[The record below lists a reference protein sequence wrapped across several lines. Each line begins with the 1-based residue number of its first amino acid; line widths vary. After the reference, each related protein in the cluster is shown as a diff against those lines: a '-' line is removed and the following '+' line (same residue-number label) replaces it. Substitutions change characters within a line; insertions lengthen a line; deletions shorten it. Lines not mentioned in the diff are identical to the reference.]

1 VSTRPSGVVRSAS
14 IGSRPAAGTVARYVY
29 LGTVIAAGG
38 AVLSA
43 SALQVTRDFP
53 GPLWLLLVAMTC
65 VTGWSAARMPGF
77 PISLSMSDAFTI
89 AAALL
94 FGPGAGALTVA
105 CDGLIGSGGLN
116 RARRTWPRVL
126 FNVTAPALSLWL
138 AAHLFFRMSGS
149 RPLADSTGSFD
160 AVVVPLTLFAVVYFL
175 LNTGL
180 VAGAIAIG
188 RDASLPGVWRRHF
201 LPLWWT
207 HAAGTSMATLVLLAM
222 TAGLARLQTILVVLP
237 LLTAL
242 VIGAGLGVIRLRRR
256 SAEFAE
262 LRSYAAALRSTG
274 DAVILA
280 DGDGRVTFLNPA
292 AEQLTGWAQAE
303 ARGAPATAVL
313 RSVRGEDA
321 GPADHAD
328 SLVRR
333 DGTTC
338 PVEET
343 RAEIRDEEG
352 NVTGFIRTFRDVTE
366 RRALESE
373 RGALLLREQD
383 ARAAAEAANRTKD
396 EFLAT
401 LSHELR
407 TPATAIMGWT
417 RLLQGGRL
425 DDAGA
430 QRALAALDRSA
441 RAQTA
446 VLNDLLDVSRIV
458 RGALRLNVRRASVSE
473 VIRDAVDTVE
483 PAVSAKGID
492 LRLECEP
499 DLPVIDAD
507 PDRLR
512 QVFWNLLSNAVK
524 FTPEDGAITVVT
536 RREHDMIRTTIADTG
551 CGIAADFLPHMF
563 DRFRQGDASNTRSYA
578 GLGLGLAIVQHLVEA
593 HGGTVTGTS
602 DGRDCGA
609 QFTVSLPAVSRRRGS
624 DAQDA
629 AAADVANPRPTDHVP
644 MHHDADYFE
653 HLIMQAV
660 TTEAVNDTWWH
671 GVLRIDRYTF
681 CPITTTGGKD
691 AIEQE
696 SENRRRVLAMVFAR
710 TLQAYGV
717 RPEIPVRWKDRRDP
731 QTQSPRRGGRR
742 AMDTPTQRSGYGG
755 TQLSNL

>member
-1 VSTRPSGVVRSAS
+1 MSTTPSGVVSPAS
-14 IGSRPAAGTVARYVY
+14 TRSRPAAGVLARYAY
-29 LGTVIAAGG
+29 LGLVIAAG
-38 AVLSA
+38 AIVLAA
-43 SALQVTRDFP
+43 SALHVLLDSP
-53 GPLWLLLVAMTC
+53 GPLWLVLVIMTC
-65 VTGWSAARMPGF
+65 LTGWSAARMPGF
-77 PISLSMSDAFTI
+77 PISLSLSDAFTI

-94 FGPGAGALTVA
+94 FGPAEGALTVA
-105 CDGLIGSGGLN
+105 CDGLIGSGRLN
-116 RARRTWPRVL
+116 PANRTWPRIL

-138 AAHLFFRMSGS
+138 ASHLFFRMSGS
-149 RPLADSTGSFD
+149 RPLADSGGTFD
-160 AVVVPLTLFAVVYFL
+160 ALVVPLTVFAVVYFL

-188 RDASLPGVWRRHF
+188 REASLPGVWRRHF

-207 HAAGTSMATLVLLAM
+207 HAAGTSAATLFLLAM
-222 TAGLARLQTILVVLP
+222 TTGLARLETVLVVLP
-237 LLTAL
+237 LVTAL
-242 VIGAGLGVIRLRRR
+242 VIGAGVGVIRLRRR

-280 DGDGRVTFLNPA
+280 DADGRVTLLNPA
-292 AEQLTGWAQAE
+292 AERLTGWTQAE
-303 ARGAPATAVL
+303 ARGAPAIEVL
-313 RSVRGEDA
+313 PTNERDD
-321 GPADHAD
+321 ADHKDVD

-366 RRALESE
+366 RRALEAE
-373 RGALLLREQD
+373 RGALLQREQD

-407 TPATAIMGWT
+407 TPATAIIGWT
-417 RLLQGGRL
+417 RLLQGRRL

-441 RAQTA
+441 RAQAA
-446 VLNDLLDVSRIV
+446 VLNDLLDVPRIV
-458 RGALRLNVRRASVSE
+458 RGALRLNVRRASLGD

-483 PAVSAKGID
+483 PAFTAKGIE
-492 LRLECEP
+492 LRVECEP
-499 DLPVIDAD
+499 NLPVIDAD

-524 FTPEDGAITVVT
+524 FTPEGGAIAVVT
-536 RREHDMIRTTIADTG
+536 TREQDMIHTTISDTG
-551 CGIAADFLPHMF
+551 CGISADFLPHMF

-578 GLGLGLAIVQHLVEA
+578 GLGLGLAIVRHLVEA

-602 DGRDCGA
+602 DGPGCGA
-609 QFTVSLPAVSRRRGS
+609 RFTVSLPAVSRRRGT
-624 DAQDA
+624 DAHDA
-629 AAADVANPRPTDHVP
+629 AGADAEPATAAHVP
-644 MHHDADYFE
+644 VNQDADYFE
-653 HLIMQAV
+653 HLIMEAV
-660 TTEAVNDTWWH
+660 TTEPVDDTWWH
-671 GVLRIDRYTF
+671 GVLRIDPYTY
-681 CPITTTGGKD
+681 CPITTTGGKE

-717 RPEIPVRWKDRRDP
+717 HPEVPVRWKDRRDP
-731 QTQSPRRGGRR
+731 GTQSPRPGGRR
-742 AMDTPTQRSGYGG
+742 AMDGRTLG
-755 TQLSNL
+755 TS

>member
-1 VSTRPSGVVRSAS
+1 M
-14 IGSRPAAGTVARYVY
+14 VARSVY

-38 AVLSA
+38 IVLLA
-43 SALQVTRDFP
+43 SALQVIQDFP
-53 GPLWLLLVAMTC
+53 GPLWVVLVIMTC
-65 VTGWSAARMPGF
+65 LTGWSAARMPGF

-116 RARRTWPRVL
+116 RARRTWSRIL

-138 AAHLFFRMSGS
+138 AAHLFFRASGTT
-149 RPLADSTGSFD
+149 PLVDSPGTFD
-160 AVVVPLTLFAVVYFL
+160 ALVVPLTVFAVVYFL

-180 VAGAIAIG
+180 VAGAVAIG

-207 HAAGTSMATLVLLAM
+207 HAAGTSMATLFLLAM
-222 TAGLARLQTILVVLP
+222 TAGFARLETVLVVLP
-237 LLTAL
+237 LVTAL
-242 VIGAGLGVIRLRRR
+242 VIGAAVGVIRLRRR

-292 AEQLTGWAQAE
+292 AEQLTGWTQAE
-303 ARGAPATAVL
+303 ARGVDATEVL
-313 RSVRGEDA
+313 PGERA
-321 GPADHAD
+321 QVPHEAEHTD

-366 RRALESE
+366 RRALEAE
-373 RGALLLREQD
+373 RSALLQREQD

-407 TPATAIMGWT
+407 TPATAIIGWT

-441 RAQTA
+441 RAQAA

-458 RGALRLNVRRASVSE
+458 RGALRLNIRRASVGD

-483 PAVSAKGID
+483 PAVSAKQID

-524 FTPEDGAITVVT
+524 FTPEGGVITVVT
-536 RREHDMIRTTIADTG
+536 RREDDMIRTTIADNG
-551 CGIAADFLPHMF
+551 CGIAPDFLPRMF

-578 GLGLGLAIVQHLVEA
+578 GLGLGLAIVRHLVEA
-593 HGGTVTGTS
+593 HGGTVSGTS
-602 DGRDCGA
+602 AGQGCGA
-609 QFTVSLPAVSRRRGS
+609 EFTVTLPAVSRRRGT

-629 AAADVANPRPTDHVP
+629 AAAADAGHPRTDHVP
-644 MHHDADYFE
+644 VNQDADYFE
-653 HLIMQAV
+653 HLIMEAV
-660 TTEAVNDTWWH
+660 TTEAVDDTWWH
-671 GVLRIDRYTF
+671 GVLRIDPYTY
-681 CPITTTGGKD
+681 CPITTTGDKE
-691 AIEQE
+691 AIEHE

-717 RPEIPVRWKDRRDP
+717 RPEVPVRWQDRRDP
-731 QTQSPRRGGRR
+731 QTQAPRPGGRR
-742 AMDTPTQRSGYGG
+742 AMDATNERRS
-755 TQLSNL
+755 